1 MIIIYGASPSV
12 TRVKWNNKFVWT
24 TGLHTAW
31 EVIRTYMDVCILVV
45 NEIDDLKPDMEGFYV
60 INEGGCEISEEAVL
74 RGAMCLNCTMK
85 EGLWKLR
92 NIINKY
98 K

>member
-1 MIIIYGASPSV
+1 MIIVYGASPRV

-45 NEIDDLKPDMEGFYV
+45 NDLDELPECIDGFYV
-60 INEGGCEISEEAVL
+60 INEGGNDVAEEAVL
-74 RGAMCLNCTMK
+74 RGAMCLNCPMR

-92 NIINKY
+92 QIIANY

>member
-1 MIIIYGASPSV
+1 MIIVYGASPRV
-12 TRVKWNNKFVWT
+12 TRVKWNDKFVWT
-24 TGLHTAW
+24 TGLYTAW

-45 NEIDDLKPDMEGFYV
+45 SDVDHLKADMEGFYV
-60 INEGGCEISEEAVL
+60 INEGGHDVAEEAVL
-74 RGAMCLNCTMK
+74 RGATCLNCTMK

-92 NIINKY
+92 NVIINY